1 MSNLSRLSLLFA
13 LLLAPACTVGEVI
26 GGPAGGDDTDV
37 GGDDEVGLGPDG
49 SVADPEEFSVSMTP
63 LSITTTLGTTSHYS
77 LALQSDNFA
86 GPVTLAAT
94 GVPAGATVTF
104 TPPAP
109 TLTLDGSV
117 TVDVAIVINTEFIA
131 GTSTIGIDAT
141 ATPGLRSASGQY
153 VVTPDY
159 ILDIT
164 PGTGGGAHPFPGTLR
179 LPLGTELHIRN
190 LDTAGHR
197 IHSDGG
203 LGFAHQGAT
212 MPQGAEYAMTP
223 GEAASYTFYCHD
235 HNVGSGVTNLVV
247 Q

>member
-1 MSNLSRLSLLFA
+1 MSNLSRSA
-13 LLLAPACTVGEVI
+13 LLLALLVAPACTVGEVI
-26 GGPAGGDDTDV
+26 GGPSGDDTGL
-37 GGDDEVGLGPDG
+37 GGDDEVGVGPDG
-49 SVADPEEFSVSMTP
+49 SVADPEEFSVAMTP
-63 LSITTTLGTTSHYS
+63 PSITTTLGTTSHYT
-77 LALQSDNFA
+77 LTLQSDNFA

-94 GVPAGATVTF
+94 GVPTGATVTF

-109 TLTLDGSV
+109 TLPLDGTV
-117 TVDVAIVINTEFIA
+117 TVDVAVVITAEFIA
-131 GTSTIGIDAT
+131 GTSTIGVDAT
-141 ATPGLRSASGQY
+141 ATPGLRSATGEY

-164 PGTGGGAHPFPGTLR
+164 LGTGTGAHPFPSTLR

-190 LDTAGHR
+190 VDTTGHR

-203 LGFAHQGAT
+203 LGFVHQPAT
-212 MPQGAEYAMTP
+212 MPQGAEYAITP
-223 GEAASYTFYCHD
+223 GEVAAYTFYCHD